1 MGRDGEAT
9 PVLAVANQKGG
20 VGKTTTAV
28 NLAAS
33 LAMAEARVL
42 LIDLDPQ
49 ANTSTAYGVDKVALG
64 PHIYDVLVGRATL
77 DAVLVKTEVEGLD
90 LVPTNQDLV
99 GAELELVDVP
109 RRDLRLRDALDTL
122 GADYDV
128 ILIDCPPSLGLLT
141 LNALTAASGVLV
153 PLQCE
158 FFAMEGLSQ
167 LLATLDR
174 VQATR
179 NANLGLMGIVLTMF
193 DRRNRLSFQVDKEV
207 RGYFGP
213 VVFDTRIPRNVRLSE
228 SPSFGKPALLYDVA
242 AAGTLAYLD
251 LAQEVLARLS
261 GSTNSRPGT
270 TEAPPE
276 EPPSDPNQEASA

>member
-1 MGRDGEAT
+1 MT
-9 PVLAVANQKGG
+9 PVLAIANQKGG

-33 LAMAEARVL
+33 LAVAEARVL
-42 LIDLDPQ
+42 LVDLDPQ
-49 ANTSTAYGVDKVALG
+49 ANSSTSYGVDKLSLG
-64 PHIYDVLVGRATL
+64 HHIYDVLVGRAEMSQVII
-77 DAVLVKTEVEGLD
+77 ATEVEGLD
-90 LVPTNQDLV
+90 LAPTNQDLV
-99 GAELELVDVP
+99 GAELELVHAP
-109 RRDLRLRDALDTL
+109 QRDLRLREALTTL
-122 GADYDV
+122 GSSYDV

-141 LNALTAASGVLV
+141 LNALTAATGVLV

-179 NANLGLMGIVLTMF
+179 NTNLGLMGILLTMF

-242 AAGTLAYLD
+242 APGTLAYLD
-251 LAQEVLARLS
+251 LAQEILLRLAS
-261 GSTNSRPGT
+261 GRPPEPAT
-270 TEAPPE
+270 TEAPTPE
-276 EPPSDPNQEASA
+276 TTTEHSTDPKPEATP